1 MDVTIADKS
10 KLACTNPECTAYGKY
25 ALPLEA
31 KFCPKCGV
39 SIINDNHKQ
48 REMVGNTIVES
59 FFPMYGVILGKT
71 KLGDVEER
79 YVHAGEK
86 MTIYSPYNQST
97 RFFILP
103 ENNCFSAVCGFDIP
117 PSLREFGFEMEHKS
131 DEIREILRNLNLVIQ
146 DNGHY
151 HDWCSVMNCR
161 EEVILATSQ
170 DRRYL
175 IVVMCRQDEFFFFIE
190 LSQNGQFPIDRMF
203 REVLQIF
210 INS

>member
-31 KFCPKCGV
+31 KFGPKCGV

-86 MTIYSPYNQST
+86 MTIYSPYNLST
-97 RFFILP
+97 RFF
-103 ENNCFSAVCGFDIP
+103 
-117 PSLREFGFEMEHKS
+117 
-131 DEIREILRNLNLVIQ
+131 
-146 DNGHY
+146 Y
-151 HDWCSVMNCR
+151 
-161 EEVILATSQ
+161 TS
-170 DRRYL
+170 RK
-175 IVVMCRQDEFFFFIE
+175 
-190 LSQNGQFPIDRMF
+190 
-203 REVLQIF
+203 
-210 INS
+210 